1 MKIYFVLY
9 YSYCY
14 GHKYDCESII
24 CAHNEAEAVKTL
36 KDYYYEYRIE
46 VQVVCEGGKEPS
58 VLMTKRDVC
67 DE

>member
-14 GHKYDCESII
+14 GHKYDCE
-24 CAHNEAEAVKTL
+24 
-36 KDYYYEYRIE
+36 
-46 VQVVCEGGKEPS
+46 VQAVCEGGKEPS